1 MEKLQYRRTSANK
14 ITVFED
20 KALADEAVKAVE
32 KQVNTAHGDGEEHGN
47 KTHVTAVER
56 AI

>member
-1 MEKLQYRRTSANK
+1 MRRQYCSCFANK
-14 ITVFED
+14 NTVFED

-32 KQVNTAHGDGEEHGN
+32 KQVNTAHGNGEEDGN

-56 AI
+56 AL